1 MRKLLI
7 LVLSVSL
14 LFSCDDKNECEGFN
28 LGKEFEI
35 AINETLQNCPK
46 NISITLLE
54 IQDSRCPAGAQCI
67 WAGMIVITAQL
78 TVDGKDIEL
87 QLSTNE
93 NVSGFSN
100 QFSTSD
106 YTVKLIDA
114 IPYSDLNNPH
124 KPADKRAI
132 LVVSKR
138 ST

>member
-1 MRKLLI
+1 MRNI
-7 LVLSVSL
+7 LYLFLSASL
-14 LFSCDDKNECEGFN
+14 LFSCDAATDCEGFD

-35 AINETLQNCPK
+35 AIDETLQNCPK

-67 WAGMIVITAQL
+67 WAGMIVIEGQL

-93 NVSGFSN
+93 NVSGFPD

-124 KPADKRAI
+124 KPEDKRAI
-132 LVVSKR
+132 LLVSKS

>member
-14 LFSCDDKNECEGFN
+14 LFSCDDNDCKGFD

-35 AINETLQNCPK
+35 AIDETIQNCPK
-46 NISITLLE
+46 NITITLLK

-67 WAGMIVITAQL
+67 WQGMIMIEGMLTIEGKNYQL
-78 TVDGKDIEL
+78 K
-87 QLSTNE
+87 LSTE
-93 NVSGFSN
+93 ESFSGYLV
-100 QFSTSD
+100 QFSTEE

-114 IPYSDLNNPH
+114 VPFPDLSSPH
-124 KPADKRAI
+124 KPEDKRAI
-132 LVVSKR
+132 LVISKR